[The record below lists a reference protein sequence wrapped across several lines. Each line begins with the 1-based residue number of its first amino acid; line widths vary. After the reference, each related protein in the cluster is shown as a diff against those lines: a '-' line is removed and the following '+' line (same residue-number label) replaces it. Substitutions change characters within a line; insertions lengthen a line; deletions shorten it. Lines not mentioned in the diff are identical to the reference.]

1 MSKTKQ
7 DILKTVENPDQERDY
22 AISHTTDEFTFL
34 YPETMQPCFATVE
47 VEYYPSKYC
56 VEMMSLKQYLQTF
69 RDEAHTYEAITNELA
84 DDLSAAMMPRRMT
97 VSASFTVRG
106 GIYSTV
112 KVSVGDV

>member
-7 DILKTVENPDQERDY
+7 DILKTVDNPDQARDY
-22 AISHTTDEFTFL
+22 AISHTTNEFTFL
-34 YPETMQPCFATVE
+34 YLETMQPCFATVE
-47 VEYYPSKYC
+47 VEYYPSKHC

-69 RDEAHTYEAITNELA
+69 RDEVHTYESITNELA
-84 DDLSAAMMPRRMT
+84 DDLSGAMMPKRMT
-97 VSASFTVRG
+97 VSAAFTVRG